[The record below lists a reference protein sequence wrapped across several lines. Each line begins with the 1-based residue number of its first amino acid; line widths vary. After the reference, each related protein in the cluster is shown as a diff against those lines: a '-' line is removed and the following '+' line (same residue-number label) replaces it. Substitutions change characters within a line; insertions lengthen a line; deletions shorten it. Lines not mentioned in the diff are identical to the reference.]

1 MGWHFNFQHVDFS
14 LLGERKKK
22 KIVDW
27 DSIDEKEMAA
37 LVNVRA
43 SHVRPRQ

>member
-1 MGWHFNFQHVDFS
+1 MLIVLTKFAVEKNK
-14 LLGERKKK
+14 LLTGIRS
-22 KIVDW
+22 V
-27 DSIDEKEMAA
+27 DEKEMAA